1 MLTALSIRN
10 VVLIEKLDLDF
21 DKGLCVFT
29 GETGAGKSIL
39 LDSLGLTL
47 GVRADSSL
55 VRHGCDG
62 LSVSASFSIEKLHP
76 VWGILAEQGV
86 EADVRDDIIL
96 KRTVTK
102 EGKSRAFINDQPVSA
117 ALLKMVG
124 DSLVEIHGQFA
135 SHRLLNPA
143 THLDVLDAYGNLTD
157 LVVSCQ
163 QAYHLWQES
172 KIKREMAEQRLIE
185 AEQEENFLRDSI
197 TDLRELNPLPH
208 EEEELMQKRTV
219 LMNAEKIISGLNG
232 AYQLL
237 SDEGQGASERTS
249 QALWQLEKVN
259 ALADDEFQNIV
270 TMILQAQTVLVD
282 AVAEL
287 EQAMQKWGDVSELPE
302 IDDRL
307 FALKDMAR
315 KHRVTADQLP
325 ELLAD
330 FETKLSSLDGG
341 RDEIIALRK
350 TEDNAR
356 LMYIEQAQKLS
367 DARKKTAEVLDRKVA
382 DELPA
387 LKLSKAAFL
396 TDIQKLPP
404 HEWTAQGMD
413 KVVFMVSTNTGVPF
427 APIHKVAS
435 GGELAR
441 FMLALKVNLATAER
455 LATLIFDEVDAGI
468 GGATADA
475 VGERL
480 RALSADCQVLVVTH
494 SPQVAAYGT
503 HHFVVGKSEMDGHTI
518 TDVKQVLDEKRL
530 MEVARMLSGA
540 NITESGKNMAQEL
553 LNKSCKKNLNN

>member
-55 VRHGCDG
+55 VRHGCDN
-62 LSVSASFSIEKLHP
+62 LSVSAAFSLAKIHP
-76 VWGILAEQGV
+76 VWAVLAEQGI
-86 EADVRDDIIL
+86 EADTQDDIIL

-102 EGKSRAFINDQPVSA
+102 DGKSRAFINDQPVSA
-117 ALLKMVG
+117 TLLKTVG
-124 DSLVEIHGQFA
+124 DALVEIHGQFA

-143 THLDVLDAYGNLTD
+143 THLGVLDAYGNLSD
-157 LVVSCQ
+157 LVEVCQ
-163 QAYHLWQES
+163 QAYHTWQQNKS
-172 KIKREMAEQRLIE
+172 VREDAEQRLTE
-185 AEQEENFLRDSI
+185 AEQEETFLRDSI
-197 TDLRELNPLPH
+197 ADLRQLNPQVH
-208 EEEELMQKRTV
+208 EEDELMQKRAL

-237 SDEGQGASERTS
+237 SDDGQGASARTG
-249 QALWQLEKVN
+249 QALRQLEKVN

-270 TMILQAQTVLVD
+270 AVTEQAQTALVD

-287 EQAMQKWGDVSELPE
+287 EQAMQKWGDVSELPD

-315 KHRVTADQLP
+315 KHRVTVAELP
-325 ELLAD
+325 ALLSD
-330 FETKLSSLDGG
+330 FESKLSSLDGG

-350 TEDNAR
+350 AEDSAR
-356 LMYIEQAQKLS
+356 LVYIEQAQKLS
-367 DARKKTAEVLDRKVA
+367 DARQKTAEILDKKVA
-382 DELPA
+382 EELPA
-387 LKLSKAAFL
+387 LKLSKASFK
-396 TDIQKLPP
+396 TEIEQIPP
-404 HEWTAQGMD
+404 HEWTANGMD
-413 KVVFMVSTNTGVPF
+413 KVVFLVSTNTGVPY

-468 GGATADA
+468 GGAVADA

-480 RALSADCQVLVVTH
+480 ARLSADCQVLVVTH
-494 SPQVAAYGT
+494 SPQVAAYGA
-503 HHFVVGKSEMDGHTI
+503 HHYVVGKSESNGRVI
-518 TDVKQVLDEKRL
+518 TEVRPISDEARL

-540 NITESGKNMAQEL
+540 TITESGKNMAQEL

>member
-47 GVRADSSL
+47 GVRADTSL
-55 VRHGCDG
+55 VRHGCDS
-62 LSVSASFSIEKLHP
+62 LSVSASFHVDKMHP
-76 VWGILAEQGV
+76 IWGLFEEQGI
-86 EADVRDDIIL
+86 EADTQDDIIL

-102 EGKSRAFINDQPVSA
+102 DGKSRAFINDQPVSA
-117 ALLKMVG
+117 AFLKTTG

-143 THLDVLDAYGNLTD
+143 THLGVLDAYGNLTD
-157 LVVSCQ
+157 SVRLCQ
-163 QAYHLWQES
+163 QAYHTWQYN
-172 KIKREMAEQRLIE
+172 KTLREDAEQRLAE
-185 AEQEENFLRDSI
+185 AEQEETFLRDSI
-197 TDLRELNPLPH
+197 ADLRNLNPKDG
-208 EEEELMQKRTV
+208 EEEELMQKRTL

-237 SDEGQGASERTS
+237 SDDGQGASARTG
-249 QALWQLEKVN
+249 QALRQLEKVN

-270 TMILQAQTVLVD
+270 VIAEQAQTALVD
-282 AVAEL
+282 VVAEL
-287 EQAMQKWGDVSELPE
+287 EQAMQKWGDVSELPD

-315 KHRVTADQLP
+315 KHRVTVAELP
-325 ELLAD
+325 SLLSD
-330 FETKLSSLDGG
+330 FETKLASLDGG
-341 RDEIIALRK
+341 RDEIVALRK
-350 TEDNAR
+350 AEDSAR
-356 LMYIEQAQKLS
+356 LVYIAQAQQLS
-367 DARKKTAEVLDRKVA
+367 DARKKTAALLDKKVA
-382 DELPA
+382 SELPT
-387 LKLSKAAFL
+387 LKLAKASFK
-396 TDIQKLPP
+396 TEVEQIPP
-404 HEWTAQGMD
+404 HEWTATGMD
-413 KVVFMVSTNTGVPF
+413 KVVFLVSTNTGIPY

-441 FMLALKVNLATAER
+441 FMLALKVNLAAAER

-468 GGATADA
+468 GGAVADA

-480 RALSADCQVLVVTH
+480 ARLSSDCQVLVVTH
-494 SPQVAAYGT
+494 SPQVAAYGA
-503 HHFVVGKSEMDGHTI
+503 HHYVVGKSEISGRVI
-518 TDVKQVLDEKRL
+518 TNVKQVLNEERL

-540 NITESGKNMAQEL
+540 TITESGKNMAQEL
-553 LNKSCKKNLNN
+553 LGKSCKKNQNN